1 MQTFKLGEE
10 TLTIDIAQTFLSEKV
25 KVVIS
30 DEQRKK
36 LKSVRRF
43 VEDHIEGDEVTYGV
57 NTGFG
62 RLANEKIE
70 HGDLQLLQSNLIRS
84 HAFGVGE
91 AMEEAAARL
100 IMLYRAHVIAMG
112 YSGASLGTI
121 NLLVQMVNEGIVPMI
136 PSQGSVGASGDL
148 APLAHVALA
157 MMGEGEVFYKGKE
170 MAAKKALLAANLK
183 PVTLQAKDGLTLIN
197 GTQAMTAYGT
207 LAILRATNLIQSM
220 DIAAALTVEGFRGS
234 KSPFDAEVHHVR
246 HQKGQKVAA
255 EIIRKLVKGSKIISS
270 HVHCSR
276 VQDPYSLRCVPQVH
290 GAIRD
295 AFYYARGVVECEM
308 NSCTD
313 NPLVFEESGK
323 VISGG
328 NFHGEPLAI
337 AMDTLSIAIAELG
350 AISERRIEQLTNP
363 KSGDIPVLF
372 LTPRPGLN
380 SGFMIPHVVASSL
393 ASENKTLAHPASVDS
408 MPTSAGQEDHVS
420 MGMWASRK
428 VHQIIDNVEWFATI
442 EMLAACQ
449 AIDLHEEKFEPGVGT
464 KAAYNVVREC
474 SAFVDHDRYL
484 IPESQDLRA
493 ALATGSMLKE
503 VKKVVGEWKI

>member
-10 TLTIDIAQTFLSEKV
+10 TLTYDVAQSFLNNKV
-25 KVVIS
+25 KVAIS
-30 DEQRKK
+30 DTQRKK
-36 LKSVRRF
+36 LKSVRQF
-43 VEDHIEGDEVTYGV
+43 VEDHIEGDEITYGV

-70 HGDLQLLQSNLIRS
+70 TGDLELLQTNLIRS

-91 AMEEAAARL
+91 MMKEDASRL

-112 YSGASLGTI
+112 YSGASLGI
-121 NLLVQMVNEGIVPMI
+121 VDLLVQMINEGVVPMI

-157 MMGEGEVFYKGKE
+157 MIGEGEVVYKGKQ
-170 MAAKKALLAANLK
+170 MAAEAALTKAGLK

-207 LAILRATNLIQSM
+207 LAIIRASNMIRLM
-220 DIAAALTVEGFRGS
+220 DTAAALTVEGFRGS
-234 KSPFDAEVHHVR
+234 RSPFDEEVHRVR
-246 HQKGQKVAA
+246 PQKGQQVVA
-255 EIIRKLVKGSKIISS
+255 EMIRKLVEGSEIISS

-290 GAIRD
+290 GAVRD

-323 VISGG
+323 VISCG

-337 AMDTLSIAIAELG
+337 AMDTLSIAMAELG

-380 SGFMIPHVVASSL
+380 SGFMIPQVVASSL

-420 MGMWASRK
+420 MGMWAARK
-428 VHQIIDNVEWFATI
+428 VHQIIDNVEWIATI

-484 IPESQDLRA
+484 IPESHDLRA
-493 ALATGSMLKE
+493 ALATGSMVKE
-503 VKKVVGEWKI
+503 VEKVIGKWKI